1 MRRMDPRCLRT
12 LLAVGPGALLLLA
25 APAQAD
31 DTGSGEPISVTPS
44 AASDA
49 EDECPTWFPD
59 FRCDRH
65 GRYDGFVMPMQM
77 PYLFEDPFITTGIS
91 AHGIFHQFPN
101 DSALEGGHLWLVA
114 VQARLAITD
123 RLAFIATKDGYTW
136 QRPDNPALDN
146 EEGFYDITVG
156 LKYALFDRREE
167 GWIVSP
173 SIRFD
178 IPIGQRKV
186 FQGNGSGT
194 FIPTVSGA
202 WGSGNLHLIGDV
214 GGRIPFDGDGQTA
227 QIYWN
232 VHAAYTLLEWLVPFI
247 EFGGLHY
254 LSEGDGSFQVK
265 LANGSAPLS
274 ALNTPR
280 PAGYGPFDAID
291 VGNIGG
297 VGVSNRS
304 IVVFTAGLRFPIGD
318 HWMLGA
324 SYDKPMT
331 RVRDIWL
338 QRATLNVNLEF

>member
-1 MRRMDPRCLRT
+1 VRT
-12 LLAVGPGALLLLA
+12 ILILTAGLVAVTG
-25 APAQAD
+25 APAWGD
-31 DTGSGEPISVTPS
+31 DVGGAETVTISPESSS
-44 AASDA
+44 A
-49 EDECPTWFPD
+49 EEECPTWFPD

-91 AHGIFHQFPN
+91 TFGIFHQFPN
-101 DSALEGGHLWLVA
+101 DSALQGGHLWLLA

-156 LKYALFDRREE
+156 LKYALIDRREDNF
-167 GWIVSP
+167 IVSP

-178 IPIGQRKV
+178 IPVGQRAV
-186 FQGNGSGT
+186 FQGNGDGV
-194 FIPTVSGA
+194 FIPTVSSA
-202 WGSGNLHLIGDV
+202 WGVGNFHLIGDV
-214 GGRIPFDGDGQTA
+214 GGRIPFDGDKETA

-232 VHAAYTLLEWLVPFI
+232 VHADYALLKWLVPFM
-247 EFGGLHY
+247 ELGGIHY
-254 LSEGDGSFQVK
+254 LSDGDGSFQVK

-274 ALNTPR
+274 ALNQPR
-280 PAGYGPFDAID
+280 PAGFGPFDAVD

-297 VGVSNRS
+297 VDVNNRA
-304 IVVFTAGLRFPIGD
+304 IVVFTAGIRFPIGR

-324 SYDKPMT
+324 SYDKPIT
-331 RVRDIWL
+331 RVRDIWK